1 MQVSD
6 PDRLFEAAQ
15 RAFSSARYGEAHGL
29 LDQLDRLWGEHCDL
43 LHLRA
48 LVLKGERRHDDAE
61 RMFAAADRLR
71 PSDPQI
77 LTNWGNLLTDAGE
90 AEAALVYYDRAVSA
104 DPGFAEAHY
113 NWALALQRLTR
124 LQEALEVL
132 DGLLARP
139 SASSAKLHSARGAV
153 LMALERPQEAIA
165 AFDRALAIEPERA
178 VALTGRA
185 TLALK
190 TGAPDSVERHIA
202 ALQRSPGDRA
212 LILGVVQAMREQG
225 DPSGLDILQDVL
237 RQDPSWLE
245 GHHELALLRAEAG
258 HGDAFVEHIR
268 EAIAAHSA
276 DARLY
281 QTLAAI
287 LTSAD
292 RHADALNALSE
303 GQRACGPQPDW
314 AFELARL
321 EGECGDR
328 AAAWQRLAALPDSDL
343 ARQVRG
349 RLGLRLGRADEA
361 AVLLEEL
368 VTRSPADMA
377 GWAYLSLAWRMTGD
391 ARHAWLAEQP
401 GLWSTADLDL
411 DDEALRHLADV
422 LRAIHASRAHPVG
435 QSLRGGTQTRG
446 RLFWRREP
454 ELAML
459 ASLLRQA
466 VADYVASLPLHDP
479 RHPLLRH
486 RHDNLHL
493 AGSWSVRL
501 TDGGFHVHHIHP
513 QGAVSSACYIV
524 LPPASTDD
532 ECAGWLEIGGAP
544 SELDLKLDPLA
555 LVEPSP
561 GRLALFPSYLF
572 HGTRPFP
579 RGERLT
585 VAFDVVAAGKGAG
598 EPAKQA

>member
-6 PDRLFEAAQ
+6 PNRLFEAAQ
-15 RAFSSARYGEAHGL
+15 RAFSSARYSEAHGL
-29 LDQLDRLWGEHCDL
+29 LDQLDRGWGEHCDL

-48 LVLKGERRHDDAE
+48 LVLKGERRRDDAE

-71 PSDPQI
+71 PGDPQI

-90 AEAALVYYDRAVSA
+90 AEAALAYYDRAVAADPTSA
-104 DPGFAEAHY
+104 DAHY
-113 NWALALQRLTR
+113 NRALALQRLAR
-124 LQEALEVL
+124 LEEALEVL
-132 DGLLARP
+132 DGLLAQA
-139 SASSAKLHSARGAV
+139 STSSAKVHSARGAV

-165 AFDRALAIEPERA
+165 AFDRALAIEPGRT

-202 ALQRSPGDRA
+202 ALQRSPGDRS

-225 DPSGLDILQDVL
+225 DLGGLDILQDVL

-258 HGDAFVEHIR
+258 HGDAFVAHIR
-268 EAIAAHSA
+268 EAIADRPA
-276 DARLY
+276 DAQLY
-281 QTLAAI
+281 QTLGAI
-287 LTSAD
+287 LSSAD
-292 RHADALNALSE
+292 RHYEALRALSE
-303 GQRACGPQPDW
+303 GGRACGPQPDW

-328 AAAWQRLAALPDSDL
+328 EAAWQRLAALPDSDL

-349 RLGLRLGRADEA
+349 RLALRLGRADEA

-368 VTRSPADMA
+368 VARSPADMA
-377 GWAYLSLAWRMTGD
+377 GWAYLSLAWRITGD
-391 ARHAWLAEQP
+391 DRHAWLAEQP
-401 GLWSTADLDL
+401 GLWSTARLDHA
-411 DDEALRHLADV
+411 DDELRRLADV

-446 RLFWRREP
+446 RLFWRHEP
-454 ELAML
+454 ELAKL
-459 ASLLRQA
+459 ASLLQQA
-466 VADYVASLPLHDP
+466 VGDYLDKLPGDDP

-486 RHDNLHL
+486 RRDRLRL

-501 TDGGFHVHHIHP
+501 ADGGFHVHHMHP
-513 QGAVSSACYIV
+513 QGVLSSAYYIAV
-524 LPPASTDD
+524 PPAGV
-532 ECAGWLEIGGAP
+532 EVEHAGWLEIGGAP
-544 SELDLKLDPLA
+544 AELELRLDPLA
-555 LVEPSP
+555 LVEPLP

-579 RGERLT
+579 AGERLT
-585 VAFDVVAAGKGAG
+585 VAFDAVVAA
-598 EPAKQA
+598 